1 MLAEAGPLK
10 LDVDLRGEVC
20 VLSLI
25 GELDC
30 DTSPLLRD
38 IVVLLTEAPT
48 GVPHVTADLTELQFM
63 DSTGLGVMVEA
74 LALLRIAGGDLRLR
88 SLHGSPKR
96 VVELTGLDKVFDIA
110 S

>member
-10 LDVDLRGEVC
+10 LDVDVRGDQC
-20 VLSLI
+20 VLSMI
-25 GELDC
+25 GELDV
-30 DTSPLLRD
+30 DTATLLRD
-38 IVVLLTEAPT
+38 IVVVLTEAPS
-48 GVPHVTADLTELQFM
+48 GAPQVTVDLTELQFM

-74 LALLRIAGGDLRLR
+74 LALLRTAGGDLRLR
-88 SLHGSPKR
+88 SLNGSPRR